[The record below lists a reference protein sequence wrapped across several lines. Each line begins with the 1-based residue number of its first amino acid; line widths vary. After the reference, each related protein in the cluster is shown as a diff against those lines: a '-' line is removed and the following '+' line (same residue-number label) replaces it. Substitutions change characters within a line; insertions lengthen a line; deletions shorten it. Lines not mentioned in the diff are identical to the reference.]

1 MYHLLSESF
10 LEIDS
15 ELKECLINGTIENIP
30 SDIKSLL
37 AEKGFLVEQDRNE
50 VESIR
55 YADIVKRYQSK
66 LMRLTILPTINCN
79 FRCWYCYETHKY
91 SRMSKEQAN
100 CIFEF
105 LKKENNRNALLVD
118 YQYYTLKTVEKWQNR
133 FCVDTK
139 NVRFNVFNFWLH
151 QNHIDMDW
159 MGAFE
164 PTP

>member
-1 MYHLLSESF
+1 MLKVSFYTYFYSYCEREYMYHLLSESF

-30 SDIKSLL
+30 SDITSLL

-79 FRCWYCYETHKY
+79 FG
-91 SRMSKEQAN
+91 
-100 CIFEF
+100 
-105 LKKENNRNALLVD
+105 
-118 YQYYTLKTVEKWQNR
+118 TV
-133 FCVDTK
+133 
-139 NVRFNVFNFWLH
+139 
-151 QNHIDMDW
+151 
-159 MGAFE
+159 A
-164 PTP
+164 